1 MHTTPHSHIIISI
14 YIFKYYKVSRRGRMQ
29 KQLLTV
35 NLLTP
40 CPLCQRILTHSF
52 FLQNSPFLGTEV
64 IVFFLGIHRLPDRNP
79 CHYLLFFSGEISHFC
94 LLPIN
99 KSAAFYLLTINK
111 SNISSIIKALI
122 ALYDALGG
130 DKGMDVLRV
139 VGYLLCQCRLAR
151 CQGWLQERIA
161 IARQYN
167 LGGRDRNC
175 T

>member
-1 MHTTPHSHIIISI
+1 MSRTNSI
-14 YIFKYYKVSRRGRMQ
+14 C
-29 KQLLTV
+29 
-35 NLLTP
+35 P
-40 CPLCQRILTHSF
+40 C
-52 FLQNSPFLGTEV
+52 
-64 IVFFLGIHRLPDRNP
+64 
-79 CHYLLFFSGEISHFC
+79 YFFSGGISHFC

-99 KSAAFYLLTINK
+99 KSTVFYLLAINK

-161 IARQYN
+161 ITRQDY
-167 LGGRDRNC
+167 LGGRRWNCIWCRSGAWAGNRILNRTGIWNRDNLHSLPIDRKSIDNRIGLVLPGKHRLDQ
-175 T
+175 